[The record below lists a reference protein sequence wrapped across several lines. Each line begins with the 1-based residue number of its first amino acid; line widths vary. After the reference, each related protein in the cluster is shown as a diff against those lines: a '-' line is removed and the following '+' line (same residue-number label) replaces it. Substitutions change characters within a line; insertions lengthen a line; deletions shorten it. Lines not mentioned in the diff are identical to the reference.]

1 MNAKQRKE
9 LQGYADSL
17 DEIKCAIEEMQEDET
32 EKLDNMPESLQE
44 SERGE
49 AMQEAIDNLE
59 SASSC
64 LEEAI
69 DYLNEILEGWPMDEI
84 TIKVTKDQAK
94 QILEAIK
101 FKMVKDGGAFGER
114 VFPLFYEVEK
124 QGKQQMKL

>member
-17 DEIKCAIEEMQEDET
+17 DEIKCAIEEMQET
-32 EKLDNMPESLQE
+32 EQDKLDNMPECLQE

-59 SASSC
+59 SASSS

-69 DYLNEILEGWPMDEI
+69 DYLNEILEG
-84 TIKVTKDQAK
+84 
-94 QILEAIK
+94 
-101 FKMVKDGGAFGER
+101 
-114 VFPLFYEVEK
+114 
-124 QGKQQMKL
+124 